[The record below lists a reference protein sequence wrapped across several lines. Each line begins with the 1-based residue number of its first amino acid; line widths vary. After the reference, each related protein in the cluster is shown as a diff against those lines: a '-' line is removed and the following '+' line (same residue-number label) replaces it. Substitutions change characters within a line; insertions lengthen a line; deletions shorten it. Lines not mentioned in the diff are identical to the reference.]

1 LPLVAHLTHKAA
13 AENADTGHPQEILLM
28 RAIAVIPK
36 AKQVNL
42 IDQPEP
48 KISSPS
54 DVKLRMIEA
63 GVCGTDKEIC
73 AFEYGTP
80 PADTEYLV
88 IGHES
93 LGEVV
98 EVGLDVSRVKVG
110 DLVVPMVRRPCPHS
124 DCVACIN
131 SRQDFCFTG
140 DFTERGIKQQH
151 GFMAQYVVDDEK
163 YMNPVP
169 NELRDV
175 AVLVEP
181 LTIAEKALMQM
192 WDVQQRLPWSCPIQS
207 GKAPAHCHRAVVLGA
222 GPVGL
227 LGAMALVNYD
237 FDTYVYAREPVP
249 NPKADVLKMIGAKYI
264 SAETHSLEALVQE
277 VGNVDLVYEATG
289 ASRLA
294 FDMIKLLGTNGVF
307 IFTGVPGRK
316 GPIEVDT
323 DLMMRNLVLKNQ
335 VVFGTVNAGR
345 DAFEASIRDV
355 GIFSQRWPQALR
367 ATITGRFP
375 MENYQDLLVGRSSGI
390 KNVITLN

>member
-1 LPLVAHLTHKAA
+1 MKAVAVTPGKKSV
-13 AENADTGHPQEILLM
+13 GI
-28 RAIAVIPK
+28 
-36 AKQVNL
+36 
-42 IDQPEP
+42 IDHPEP
-48 KISSPS
+48 RLSSPT

-80 PADTEYLV
+80 PSGMEQLV

-98 EVGLDVSRVKVG
+98 EIGAQVTRVKVG
-110 DLVVPMVRRPCPHS
+110 DLVVPMVRRPCPH
-124 DCVACIN
+124 DYCIACRS

-140 DFTERGIKQQH
+140 DFTERGIKEQH
-151 GFMAQYVVDDEK
+151 GFMAQFVVDDDK

-169 NELRDV
+169 EELREV

-181 LTIAEKALMQM
+181 LTIAEKGLAQV
-192 WDVQQRLPWSCPIQS
+192 WQVQQRLPWGCPVTP
-207 GKAPAHCHRAVVLGA
+207 GKAAAHCHRAVVLGA

-237 FDTYVYAREPVP
+237 FDTYVYSREAAP
-249 NPKADVLKMIGAKYI
+249 NPKSTLLESIGAKYI
-264 SAETHSLEALVQE
+264 SSESVAIDELPKII
-277 VGNVDLVYEATG
+277 GNIDLVYEATG
-289 ASRLA
+289 ASNLS
-294 FDMIKLLGTNGVF
+294 FEMMKYLGTNGIF

-345 DAFEASIRDV
+345 DAFENSIRDV
-355 GIFSQRWPQALR
+355 GTFTKRWPEAVKSL
-367 ATITGRFP
+367 ITGRFP
-375 MENYQDLLVGRSSGI
+375 MEAHRDLLLGRSPGI
-390 KNVITLN
+390 KNVISLN